1 MKPYVIC
8 HMMPSVDGRL
18 RTERWDVPEAAHEEY
33 ERTAES
39 YRADAWIC
47 GRKTMEE
54 FARGR
59 RKPRGARARRL
70 PRTDFVVPREKGKRY
85 AIALDARGKL
95 AWSGR
100 EVEGDPLIAVLTQA
114 VPDSYLAFL
123 RDKGISYVFAG
134 TKAGRLDLALALET
148 LRTKFGVKRLLLE
161 GGGETNGSFLR
172 AGLVD
177 ELSLLLTPV
186 ADGRPGEP
194 ALFDVEDESPSK
206 AVARLRLKSVKR
218 AAADMV
224 WIRYAVRRNGLRSKN
239 TRSSAD
245 EVHPTAAVGRRA
257 QRLLRGRAARCSS

>member
-18 RTERWDVPEAAHEEY
+18 RTERWDVPESAHQEY

-39 YRADAWIC
+39 YGADAWIC

-59 RKPRGARARRL
+59 HKPRASRARRL
-70 PRTDFVVPREKGKRY
+70 PRTDYLVPRARGDRY
-85 AIALDARGKL
+85 AIAIDVQGKL
-95 AWSGR
+95 AWRDG
-100 EVEGDPLIAVLTQA
+100 EVEGDPLITVLTEQ
-114 VPDSYLAFL
+114 VPDSYLGFL
-123 RDKGISYVFAG
+123 QDKGISYLFAG
-134 TKAGRLDLALALET
+134 KKARDLDLALALQK
-148 LRTKFGVKRLLLE
+148 LRTKFGIKRLLLE

-177 ELSLLLTPV
+177 ELSMLLTPV

-194 ALFDVEDESPSK
+194 ALFDVEGESPSR

-218 AAADMV
+218 AAADML
-224 WIRYAVRRNGLRSKN
+224 WIKYAVRRNG
-239 TRSSAD
+239 
-245 EVHPTAAVGRRA
+245 
-257 QRLLRGRAARCSS
+257 RGR